1 MPQGVLLVDDR
12 TILGRR
18 GFLAGAVAG
27 GAGLAAGV
35 AWSPMVDAASSA
47 SGPSAAD
54 LGFCA
59 DMTAHHV
66 QALVMC
72 ERVLGNPTGDAVQA
86 AATEVLRNQSIEVGM
101 MRAWLADW
109 GASTAEPTTVMA
121 WMGMNEGA
129 GMPLAMMPGYASAAE
144 LQALAQADGIDQGR
158 QWLTLMRA
166 HHVGGVAMADA
177 AATMA
182 SEEKVI
188 RLATTQSAVQSFE
201 IDQYDQLLA
210 TTYA

>member
-1 MPQGVLLVDDR
+1 MADR

-18 GFLAGAVAG
+18 GFLTAAIAG
-27 GAGLAAGV
+27 GVGLAAGTV
-35 AWSPMVDAASSA
+35 WSPDAASDDSG
-47 SGPSAAD
+47 SGPSTAD
-54 LGFCA
+54 LGFCT

-72 ERVLGNPTGDAVQA
+72 ERVLGNATGDAVQA

-129 GMPLAMMPGYASAAE
+129 GMPLAMMPGYASDAE
-144 LQALAQADGIDQGR
+144 LQALAQAEGLDQGR
-158 QWLTLMRA
+158 RWLTLMRA

-177 AATMA
+177 AVTMA
-182 SEEKVI
+182 SEEKVV

>member
-1 MPQGVLLVDDR
+1 MADR
-12 TILGRR
+12 TNLGRR
-18 GFLAGAVAG
+18 GFLTAALAG
-27 GAGLAAGV
+27 GAGLAAGTV
-35 AWSPMVDAASSA
+35 WSPNAASGGSG
-47 SGPSAAD
+47 SGPTAAD
-54 LGFCA
+54 LGFCT

-72 ERVLGNPTGDAVQA
+72 ERVLGNATGDAVQA

-121 WMGMNEGA
+121 WMGMNDGA
-129 GMPLAMMPGYASAAE
+129 GMPLAMMPGYASDAE
-144 LQALAQADGIDQGR
+144 LQELAQADGLDQGR
-158 QWLTLMRA
+158 QWLMLMRA

-177 AATMA
+177 AVTMA
-182 SEEKVI
+182 SQDKVV

-201 IDQYDQLLA
+201 IEQYDQLLA